1 MHKNHKLTKTEPI
14 TDRQRTKTPEGNH
27 YFILSSVEMA
37 SKITDKLR
45 YANWCN
51 PNMLTQEIQDV
62 CKPVPQE
69 HVCDPPTTDSS
80 FTATE
85 SRIRIHLNKSPESV
99 AKQLNSTQQRTID
112 AGV

>member
-1 MHKNHKLTKTEPI
+1 
-14 TDRQRTKTPEGNH
+14 
-27 YFILSSVEMA
+27 MA

-99 AKQLNSTQQRTID
+99 AKQLNSTQHNRELRTQVSD
-112 AGV
+112 TSKAAS

>member
-1 MHKNHKLTKTEPI
+1 
-14 TDRQRTKTPEGNH
+14 
-27 YFILSSVEMA
+27 MA

-69 HVCDPPTTDSS
+69 HVCDPPTT
-80 FTATE
+80 ATE
-85 SRIRIHLNKSPESV
+85 SRIRIHLNKSLESV
-99 AKQLNSTQQRTID
+99 AKQLATDFT
-112 AGV
+112 A